1 MAANLSSRGNRSL
14 ARLRATLANPVRLHI
29 QPGQWVYAGTR
40 ASLGRFYGASKRT
53 CVVAWQG
60 NAKGRGKAYQ
70 RALSDYG
77 RSVRND

>member
-1 MAANLSSRGNRSL
+1 MAKFVSAFDIWQVPEY
-14 ARLRATLANPVRLHI
+14 LRPHI

-60 NAKGRGKAYQ
+60 NAKGRGRDYQ
-70 RALSDYG
+70 RTYSDYG
-77 RSVRND
+77 RSVRNG

>member
-1 MAANLSSRGNRSL
+1 MAKFVSAFDIWQVPDY
-14 ARLRATLANPVRLHI
+14 LRPHI

-40 ASLGRFYGASKRT
+40 TQMGRFYGASMRT

-70 RALSDYG
+70 RALADYG
-77 RSVRND
+77 RNVRND

>member
-1 MAANLSSRGNRSL
+1 MAKFVPAFDIWQVPDY
-14 ARLRATLANPVRLHI
+14 LRPHI
-29 QPGQWVYAGTR
+29 QPGQWVYAGDR
-40 ASLGRFYGASKRT
+40 SHLGRFYGASMRT

-77 RSVRND
+77 RNVRYEPGR